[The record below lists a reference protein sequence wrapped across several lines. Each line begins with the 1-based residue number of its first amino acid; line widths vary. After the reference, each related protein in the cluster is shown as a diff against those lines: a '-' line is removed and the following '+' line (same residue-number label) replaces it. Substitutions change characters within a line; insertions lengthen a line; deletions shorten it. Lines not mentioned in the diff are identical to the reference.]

1 VPRYHDQRAE
11 LGRLALLLIVSNSP
25 GSGSRPPALWRHRD
39 FMLLWGGQT
48 VSETGSQITLLAL
61 PLVAVVLLRASALQV
76 GLLSAAATAA
86 YLLVSLPAGALAE
99 RAAKRR
105 LMMWCDLAR
114 LAVIGS
120 VPLAS
125 AAGDLTLGQLYA
137 VAVASSVFSVFFSVA
152 YPSYLP
158 TLLTHDQ
165 LMDGN
170 GKLGT
175 TQSFAQIVGPGLG
188 AALVGLVGA
197 AGAMTGDAISYAVSA
212 GGLLAI
218 RTPERRAGPAP
229 GAGPGL
235 RAQIR
240 DGLGYVAREPILR
253 RGLAWSGTANFF
265 VIMVET
271 LGPVFLIRTLHL
283 RPAYV
288 GLLLALGAAGGV
300 AGGLAAG
307 VLARRIGSARLTWL
321 SMTVFSLPGLL
332 IPAARPGAWVLLF
345 AAGWMSWTF
354 SATICSVALL
364 TYRQTTC
371 PPALLARVNAC
382 ARWVTWGTLPLGSV
396 AGGVLAS
403 AIGVPATLW
412 VAVIGGCL
420 AGLWLFFS
428 PLRGLR
434 DIPLPGPN
442 ASPALP

>member
-1 VPRYHDQRAE
+1 MVLSDRGVA
-11 LGRLALLLIVSNSP
+11 
-25 GSGSRPPALWRHRD
+25 RPADRRSALWRNRD
-39 FMLLWGGQT
+39 FLLLWGGQT
-48 VSETGSQITLLAL
+48 VGETGSQITLLAL

-76 GLLSAAATAA
+76 GLLSAAATGA
-86 YLLVSLPAGALAE
+86 YLLVSLPAGALAD

-105 LMMWCDLAR
+105 LMVWCDVAR
-114 LAVIGS
+114 LVVIGS

-125 AAGDLTLGQLYA
+125 AAGVLTLGQLYA

-158 TLLTHDQ
+158 TLLTRDQ

-175 TQSFAQIVGPGLG
+175 TQSFAQIIGPGLG

-212 GGLLAI
+212 SGLLAI
-218 RTPERRAGPAP
+218 RTPERRAEPASGEPP
-229 GAGPGL
+229 GF

-240 DGLGYVAREPILR
+240 DGLGYVAREPILL
-253 RGLAWSGTANFF
+253 RGMAWSGTANFF
-265 VIMVET
+265 VIMVES

-300 AGGLAAG
+300 AGGLAAAA
-307 VLARRIGSARLTWL
+307 LARRIGSARLTWL

-332 IPAARPGAWVLLF
+332 IPAARSGAWVLLF

-354 SATICSVALL
+354 SSTVCSVALL
-364 TYRQTTC
+364 TYRQMTC
-371 PPALLARVNAC
+371 PPSLLARVNAC
-382 ARWVTWGTLPLGSV
+382 ARWITWGTLPLGSLT
-396 AGGVLAS
+396 GGVLAS
-403 AIGVPATLW
+403 VIGVPATLW

-434 DIPLPGPN
+434 DIPHPAPN
-442 ASPALP
+442 AAPALS